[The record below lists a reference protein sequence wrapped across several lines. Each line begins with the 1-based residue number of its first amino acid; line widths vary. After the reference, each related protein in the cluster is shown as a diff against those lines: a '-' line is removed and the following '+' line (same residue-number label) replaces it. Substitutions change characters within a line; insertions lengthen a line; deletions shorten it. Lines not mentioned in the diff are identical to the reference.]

1 MQINLCGKIPHYKR
15 LLPYK
20 FILIM
25 KLSIFIIIIACIQ
38 VSAASY
44 AQRITLNEKNTP
56 ISILLAKIQQQS
68 GYDLFYK
75 NKLVKDAK
83 LNLSLHEVPLETAL
97 EAVLKN
103 QDLGFDIEDQMI
115 IIREKRPS
123 LLDKLSNVISK
134 VFSNIDV
141 HCKILDEKNKP
152 LPGAS
157 IKVKGTG
164 KGTTTDHKGEFTL
177 QQVDANAILVVSYL
191 GYKTKEV
198 PVKDLEA
205 ATEIRMEL
213 SAGELDEVRLI
224 GYGTTTQRLATGNTS
239 RITAE
244 DIGKQ
249 PVANPL
255 QTLQGRM
262 PGVLVTN
269 GQGLPGTETKI
280 QIRGINS
287 ISGNRDPLYIVD
299 GVPFS
304 ATALYNI
311 NTGGVL
317 GSFQNVASRNS
328 FTPFNSLTA
337 SDIESID
344 VLKDADATAIYG
356 ARGAN
361 GVILI
366 TTKKG
371 KAGVTKFDFD
381 ISHGISQASHLL
393 KDFLP
398 TAQYIALE
406 KEGAKNDGYDIND
419 IKEYLPEIFK
429 YDQNQNIDWQKI
441 ILGNIAHLTNVTG
454 SISGG
459 NSGTTFLLGGNYRK
473 EGTIY
478 PGDLGY
484 TRGGAHINLNHKSQN
499 NKFYTSF
506 SAIYTSD
513 KNALTI
519 QGLPI
524 FNLPNFPVSNP
535 DGSRN
540 YGDSNNYQAI
550 LERKSTT
557 KTDNLVANG
566 QFGYHITSDL
576 NFKTALGFNRISLNG
591 FSILPS
597 SSQNPAYN
605 LVNEA
610 QYANN
615 TSTTINIEPQLDY
628 NRLVGPGKLQVLIGG
643 TYQSTTSQG
652 NFIHGQ
658 NYKDENLFGNIGAAG
673 NIDMQNQPPKTTYTQ
688 YKLISAFG
696 RVNYNVKDKYIL
708 NANYRR
714 DGSSRFGPGKQFGSF
729 GTLGAAWIF
738 SNEEFFK
745 HNFSLISYGKL
756 RASYGSIGNEPTLD
770 YQFLQ
775 SYYSSGTY
783 QGNPGLAPLRIG
795 NPDYRWEVVKK
806 LDIGLDVGVLSDR
819 ILISAS
825 WFRNRSNNQ
834 LVGYSLPGLTG
845 FTGYTNNLPAVVDN
859 KGLEFSINT
868 ENIKTKDFNWRS
880 GFNLSFNTNKL
891 VSYPGLESSPYKD
904 IYEIGKSLS
913 LVKEFSYAS
922 AGIDPQTGNSL
933 FYNRKGEK
941 TSNPEYGLDN
951 FAVGKTLPDYYGGIN
966 NSFTYKGLQLDFL
979 FSFVKQEGYRLGFSP
994 GYLHSY
1000 MPEEA
1005 LERWQ
1010 KPGDVTNVPKASLVN
1025 QDINYAER
1033 SSYFWGDASYIKL
1046 KNASLSYSLPNKWI
1060 ERAKISQFKIYVQGQ
1075 NLLTFTNYKGSDSEL
1090 PSFNLTVPTLRTIT
1104 AGIQL
1109 TL

>member
-1 MQINLCGKIPHYKR
+1 MKLNPFKPGMPYDWLPSKI
-15 LLPYK
+15 L
-20 FILIM
+20 LIM
-25 KLSIFIIIIACIQ
+25 RLVIIIMITCFMQ
-38 VSAASY
+38 VSAASF
-44 AQRITLNEKNTP
+44 AQRFTYGPKKATLAQVFAEIKKQTGFRVLYSDQKLDDRKVIAVNFKDAELLDVMDLCLKDQELVYELDRET
-56 ISILLAKIQQQS
+56 ILIKAKEPS
-68 GYDLFYK
+68 FLDRVVAALTYTDVSCRVLDADGKALPGASVSVKGK
-75 NKLVKDAK
+75 NKKVSTDKNGKFVLKGVEDKDILVISYIGYQPLEILVKDAMVQE
-83 LNLSLHEVPLETAL
+83 SI
-97 EAVLKN
+97 VLK
-103 QDLGFDIEDQMI
+103 E
-115 IIREKRPS
+115 
-123 LLDKLSNVISK
+123 VI
-134 VFSNIDV
+134 
-141 HCKILDEKNKP
+141 
-152 LPGAS
+152 
-157 IKVKGTG
+157 
-164 KGTTTDHKGEFTL
+164 
-177 QQVDANAILVVSYL
+177 
-191 GYKTKEV
+191 
-198 PVKDLEA
+198 
-205 ATEIRMEL
+205 
-213 SAGELDEVRLI
+213 GELDEVKLI

-239 RITAE
+239 RITAA
-244 DIGKQ
+244 DIEKQ

-287 ISGNRDPLYIVD
+287 IDGNRDPLYIVD

-304 ATALYNI
+304 ATALYRFPDGI
-311 NTGGVL
+311 AALT
-317 GSFQNVASRNS
+317 SFQHASGGS
-328 FTPFNSLTA
+328 FTPFNSLSP

-371 KAGVTKFDFD
+371 KSGVTKFDFD

-398 TAQYIALE
+398 TEQYIALE
-406 KEGAKNDGYDIND
+406 KEGAKNDRIDIND

-429 YDQNQNIDWQKI
+429 YDQNQNTDWQKV
-441 ILGNIAHLTNVTG
+441 ILGNTAHLTNAIG

-459 NSGTTFLLGGNYRK
+459 SSGTTFLLGGNYRK

-484 TRGGAHINLNHKSQN
+484 TRGGAHINLSHKSQN

-524 FNLPNFPVSNP
+524 FNLPNFPLFNA

-540 YGDSNNYQAI
+540 YGDGNNYQAI
-550 LERKSTT
+550 LEQKSTT

-591 FSILPS
+591 FSIIPLS
-597 SSQNPAYN
+597 SLNPAN
-605 LVNEA
+605 NPVNEA

-615 TSTTINIEPQLDY
+615 TSTTVNIEPQLDY
-628 NRLVGPGKLQVLIGG
+628 NKLVGPGKLQVLIGG

-673 NIDMQNQPPKTTYTQ
+673 NIDMQRQPPITTYTQ

-696 RVNYNVKDKYIL
+696 RVNYNMKDKYIL
-708 NANYRR
+708 NANYRI
-714 DGSSRFGPGKQFGSF
+714 DGSSRFGPGKQFGNF
-729 GTLGAAWIF
+729 GTMGTAWIF
-738 SNEEFFK
+738 SNEEFLK
-745 HNFSLISYGKL
+745 HNLSFISYGKL
-756 RASYGSIGNEPTLD
+756 RASYGTIGNEPASD
-770 YQFLQ
+770 YNFLQ
-775 SYYSSGTY
+775 SYTSSYYGPY
-783 QGNPGLAPLRIG
+783 QGSPGLVPSRIG

-825 WFRNRSNNQ
+825 WFRNRSDNQ
-834 LVGYSLPGLTG
+834 LISYSLPGLTG
-845 FTGYTNNLPAVVDN
+845 FTGYTNNFPAVVDN

-868 ENIKTKDFNWRS
+868 ENMKTKDFNWRTS
-880 GFNLSFNTNKL
+880 FNLSFNTNTL
-891 VSYPGLESSPYKD
+891 VSYPGLESSAYKYD
-904 IYEIGKSLS
+904 YEIGKSLS
-913 LVKEFSYAS
+913 IVRTYSF
-922 AGIDPQTGNSL
+922 AGIDPQTGSAL
-933 FYNRKGEK
+933 YNTHSGEK
-941 TSNPEYGLDN
+941 TTSVQAVVDY
-951 FAVGKTLPDYYGGIN
+951 FAIGKTLPDYYGGIS

-979 FSFVKQEGYRLGFSP
+979 FSFVKQEGYRPGFSP
-994 GYLHSY
+994 GYLQGY

-1010 KPGDVTNVPKASLVN
+1010 KPGDVTSVPKASLI
-1025 QDINYAER
+1025 DYEGTIYYGR

-1046 KNASLSYSLPNKWI
+1046 KNLYLSYRIPDSWLKT
-1060 ERAKISQFKIYVQGQ
+1060 AKIRQVKLYVQGQ
-1075 NLLTFTNYKGSDSEL
+1075 NLLTLTNYKGSDPEL
-1090 PSFNLTVPTLRTIT
+1090 LPRGGLMVPTLRTLT